1 MIESF
6 KDRRTRD
13 LFEGVRIERK
23 WRAIS
28 TRALA
33 RLQMLNAA
41 ETIHDLYNP
50 PSNRL
55 EALAGDRAG
64 SYSIRITRRWRICF
78 RFEGGNAHDVEIVDY
93 H

>member
-1 MIESF
+1 MIKSF
-6 KDRRTRD
+6 KDRRTRE
-13 LFEGVRIERK
+13 LYEGVRVHRT
-23 WRAIS
+23 WREIAPR
-28 TRALA
+28 TLA
-33 RLQMLNAA
+33 KLQMLNAA

-55 EALAGDRAG
+55 ESLGGDRSGA
-64 SYSIRITRRWRICF
+64 YSIRINLRWRLCF

>member
-6 KDRRTRD
+6 KDRRTRE
-13 LFEGVRIERK
+13 LFEGVRVHRK
-23 WRAIS
+23 WREIEQ
-28 TRALA
+28 RALA
-33 RLQMLNAA
+33 KLQMLNAA
-41 ETIHDLYNP
+41 ETTYDLYNP

-55 EALAGDRAG
+55 ESLSGDRTG
-64 SYSIRITRRWRICF
+64 TYSIRITGRWRLCF

>member
-6 KDRRTRD
+6 KDRRTRA
-13 LFEGVRIERK
+13 LFEGVRVNRK
-23 WRAIS
+23 WREIAQ
-28 TRALA
+28 RALA
-33 RLQMLNAA
+33 KLQLLNAA

-55 EALAGDRAG
+55 ESLSGDRIG
-64 SYSIRITRRWRICF
+64 SYSIRITGRWRLCF
-78 RFEGGNAHDVEIVDY
+78 RFEGGNARDVEIVDY